1 MSSDDSAVEGD
12 EEIYRPKMLPWRRRE
27 ADGYM
32 DILDKTRRVA
42 GQQSH
47 EKKGRPPTRRIRHGE
62 KNTVSTQKP
71 IKGLPIGLYDRRWLD
86 GLTTTDRRNL
96 SVSTSNFK
104 LERIDYRKIGDG
116 NSSEEVEI

>member
-1 MSSDDSAVEGD
+1 MDDSAVEGNK
-12 EEIYRPKMLPWRRRE
+12 EIYRPKMLPWHRRE

-32 DILDKTRRVA
+32 DILDKTQRVA
-42 GQQSH
+42 RQQSH
-47 EKKGRPPTRRIRHGE
+47 EKKGRPPTRRIRCGE
-62 KNTVSTQKP
+62 KNTVSTRKP

-104 LERIDYRKIGDG
+104 LEWIDYRKIGDG

>member
-1 MSSDDSAVEGD
+1 MSLDDSAVEGN
-12 EEIYRPKMLPWRRRE
+12 EEIYQPKMLPWCQRE

-47 EKKGRPPTRRIRHGE
+47 EKKGRPPTRQIRCGK
-62 KNTVSTQKP
+62 KNTVSTRKL
-71 IKGLPIGLYDRRWLD
+71 IKGLPIGLYDRHWLD
-86 GLTTTDRRNL
+86 GLTTTDRQNL

-104 LERIDYRKIGDG
+104 LEQIDYQKIGDG